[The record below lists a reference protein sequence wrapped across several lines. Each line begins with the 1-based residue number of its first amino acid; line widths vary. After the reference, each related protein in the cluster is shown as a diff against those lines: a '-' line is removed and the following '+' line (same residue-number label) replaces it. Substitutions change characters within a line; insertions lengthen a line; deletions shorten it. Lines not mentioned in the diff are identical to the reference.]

1 MEENYFMLTIEIKK
15 IVKAIETSDGAGV
28 KLKRS
33 IGIPEFD
40 FIDPFLMFDEFG
52 SENKDDYIAG
62 FPSHPHRGIETV
74 TYMLSGEFRHEDSTG
89 NKGDL
94 GPGSVQWMTAAGGII
109 HSEMPIMKEGKLHGF
124 QLWVNMPAKLKMGKP
139 SYQNIEPN
147 EIPEF
152 KDQEK
157 KIKIIAGKYHDKIG
171 PVKGISV
178 DPIYIDVELEKDNIF
193 NFIIPSSHNAFV
205 YLVTGE
211 IKIGNKKHDQLQNS
225 NLICLQNGNDLNI
238 SAIKKSKFLVIA
250 GKPIGEPIARGGPF
264 VMNTKE
270 EILKAV
276 QDYHSGN
283 FVQK

>member
-1 MEENYFMLTIEIKK
+1 MLTIEIKK

-157 KIKIIAGKYHDKIG
+157 KIKIIAGKYQDKIG

-178 DPIYIDVELEKDNIF
+178 DPIYIDVELEKDKIF

>member
-1 MEENYFMLTIEIKK
+1 VSTIEVKK
-15 IVKAIETSDGAGV
+15 IVKAIQTSDGAGV

-33 IGIPEFD
+33 MGIPELD

-62 FPSHPHRGIETV
+62 FPPHPHRGIETV
-74 TYMLSGEFRHEDSTG
+74 TYMLNGEFRHEDSTG

-124 QLWVNMPAKLKMGKP
+124 QLWVNMPAKLKMSKP
-139 SYQNIEPN
+139 SYQNIEPK

-157 KIKIIAGKYHDKIG
+157 KIKIIAGKYQDKIG

-178 DPIYIDVELEKDNIF
+178 DPIYIDVELEKDKIF

-211 IKIGNKKHDQLQNS
+211 IKIGNKNHDQLQNS
-225 NLICLQNGNDLNI
+225 NLICLQNGNDLYI
-238 SAIKKSKFLVIA
+238 SANKKSKFLVIA

-270 EILKAV
+270 EIIKAV

-283 FVQK
+283 FVQ

>member
-1 MEENYFMLTIEIKK
+1 MSTIEIKK
-15 IVKAIETSDGAGV
+15 IIKAIQTSDGAGV

-33 IGIPEFD
+33 MGIPELD

-74 TYMLSGEFRHEDSTG
+74 TYMLAGEFRHEDSTG

-124 QLWVNMPAKLKMGKP
+124 QLWVNMPAKLKMSKP
-139 SYQNIEPN
+139 SYQNIEPQ

-157 KIKIIAGKYHDKIG
+157 KIKIIAGKYQNKIG

-178 DPIYIDVELEKDNIF
+178 DPIYMDIELEKDKTF
-193 NFIIPSSHNAFV
+193 SFIIPSSHNTFV

-211 IKIGNKKHDQLQNS
+211 IKIGNKARNKLQNS
-225 NLICLQNGNDLNI
+225 TLICLEKGTDLKV
-238 SAIKKSKFLVIA
+238 SSTKKSKFLVIA
-250 GKPIGEPIARGGPF
+250 GRPIGEPIARGGPF
-264 VMNTKE
+264 VMNTKQ

>member
-1 MEENYFMLTIEIKK
+1 MPIIEVKK
-15 IVKAIETSDGAGV
+15 VVKAIQTSDGAGV

-33 IGIPEFD
+33 MGVPELD

-62 FPSHPHRGIETV
+62 FPAHPHRGIETV
-74 TYMLSGEFRHEDSTG
+74 TYMLAGRFKHEDSTG
-89 NKGDL
+89 SKGEM

-124 QLWVNMPAKLKMGKP
+124 QLWVNMPAKLKMSKP
-139 SYQNIEPN
+139 SYQNIEPK

-157 KIKIIAGKYHDKIG
+157 KIKIIAGKYQDKIG

-178 DPIYIDVELEKDNIF
+178 NPIYIDVELEKDKIF

-205 YLVTGE
+205 YLVNGE
-211 IKIGNKKHDQLQNS
+211 IKIGNKKHEQLKNS
-225 NLICLQNGNDLNI
+225 NLICLQNGDDLSVFAN
-238 SAIKKSKFLVIA
+238 KKSKFLVIA

-276 QDYHSGN
+276 QDYHNGN

>member
-1 MEENYFMLTIEIKK
+1 MSTIEIKK
-15 IVKAIETSDGAGV
+15 IIKAIQTSDGAGV

-33 IGIPEFD
+33 MGIPELD

-74 TYMLSGEFRHEDSTG
+74 TYMLAGEFRHEDSTG

-124 QLWVNMPAKLKMGKP
+124 QLWVNMPAKLKMSKP
-139 SYQNIEPN
+139 SYQNIEPQ

-157 KIKIIAGKYHDKIG
+157 KIKIIAGKYQNKIG

-178 DPIYIDVELEKDNIF
+178 DPIYMDIELEKDKTF
-193 NFIIPSSHNAFV
+193 SFIIPSSHNTFV

-211 IKIGNKKHDQLQNS
+211 IKIGNKAHNKLQNS
-225 NLICLQNGNDLNI
+225 TLICFEKGTDLKI
-238 SAIKKSKFLVIA
+238 SSTKKSKFFVIE
-250 GKPIGEPIARGGPF
+250 GRPIGEPIARGGPF
-264 VMNTKE
+264 VMNTKQ

-283 FVQK
+283 FVKK

>member
-1 MEENYFMLTIEIKK
+1 MSTIEIKK

-33 IGIPEFD
+33 MGIPALD

-62 FPSHPHRGIETV
+62 FPPHPHRGIETV

-109 HSEMPIMKEGKLHGF
+109 HSEMPKMKEGKLHGF
-124 QLWVNMPAKLKMGKP
+124 QLWVNMPAKLKMSKP
-139 SYQNIEPN
+139 SYQNIEPKK
-147 EIPEF
+147 IPEF
-152 KDQEK
+152 NDQEK
-157 KIKIIAGKYHDKIG
+157 KIKIIAGKYQDKIG
-171 PVKGISV
+171 PAKGISV
-178 DPIYIDVELEKDNIF
+178 DPIYIDVELEKDKIF
-193 NFIIPSSHNAFV
+193 NFIIPASHNAFV

-225 NLICLQNGNDLNI
+225 NLICLQNGDDLSVFAN
-238 SAIKKSKFLVIA
+238 KKSKFLVIA

-283 FVQK
+283 FVR

>member
-1 MEENYFMLTIEIKK
+1 MSVIEIKK

-33 IGIPEFD
+33 MGIPELD

-62 FPSHPHRGIETV
+62 FPDHPHRGIETV
-74 TYMLSGEFRHEDSTG
+74 TYMLNGKFRHEDSTG

-124 QLWVNMPAKLKMGKP
+124 QLWVNMPAKLKMGRP
-139 SYQNIEPN
+139 SYQNIEPK

-157 KIKIIAGKYHDKIG
+157 KIKIIAGKYQDKIG
-171 PVKGISV
+171 PIKGISV
-178 DPIYIDVELEKDNIF
+178 DPIYIDVELEKDKIF

-225 NLICLQNGNDLNI
+225 NLICLQNGSDLKI

>member
-1 MEENYFMLTIEIKK
+1 MSTIEIKK
-15 IVKAIETSDGAGV
+15 IVKAIQTSDGAGV

-33 IGIPEFD
+33 MGIPELD

-62 FPSHPHRGIETV
+62 FPPHPHRGIETV

-124 QLWVNMPAKLKMGKP
+124 QLWVNMPAKLKMSKP
-139 SYQNIEPN
+139 SYQNIEPKK
-147 EIPEF
+147 IPEF
-152 KDQEK
+152 NDQEK
-157 KIKIIAGKYHDKIG
+157 KIKIIAGKYQDKIG

-178 DPIYIDVELEKDNIF
+178 DPIYIDVELEKDKIF
-193 NFIIPSSHNAFV
+193 NFIIPSSHNTFV

-211 IKIGNKKHDQLQNS
+211 IKIGNKKHNQLQNS
-225 NLICLQNGNDLNI
+225 SLICLQNGNDLNI
-238 SAIKKSKFLVIA
+238 SAIIKSKFLVIA

>member
-1 MEENYFMLTIEIKK
+1 VSTIEIKK
-15 IVKAIETSDGAGV
+15 IVKAIQTSDGAGV

-33 IGIPEFD
+33 MGIPELD

-62 FPSHPHRGIETV
+62 FPPHPHRGIETV

-124 QLWVNMPAKLKMGKP
+124 QLWVNMPAKLKMSKP
-139 SYQNIEPN
+139 SYQNIEPKK
-147 EIPEF
+147 IPEF

-157 KIKIIAGKYHDKIG
+157 KIKIIAGKFQDRIG

-178 DPIYIDVELEKDNIF
+178 DPIYIDVELEKDKIF
-193 NFIIPSSHNAFV
+193 NFIIPSSHNTFV

-211 IKIGNKKHDQLQNS
+211 IKIGNKKHNQLQNS
-225 NLICLQNGNDLNI
+225 SLICLQNGNDLNI
-238 SAIKKSKFLVIA
+238 SAIIKSKFLVIA
-250 GKPIGEPIARGGPF
+250 GKPIGEPIAREGPF

>member
-1 MEENYFMLTIEIKK
+1 MSVIEIKK
-15 IVKAIETSDGAGV
+15 IVKAIQTSDGAGV

-33 IGIPEFD
+33 MGIPELD

-62 FPSHPHRGIETV
+62 FPDHPHRGIETV
-74 TYMLSGEFRHEDSTG
+74 TYMLNGKFRHEDSTG

-139 SYQNIEPN
+139 SYQNIEPK

-157 KIKIIAGKYHDKIG
+157 KIKIIAGKYQDKIG

-178 DPIYIDVELEKDNIF
+178 DPIYIDVELEKDKIF
-193 NFIIPSSHNAFV
+193 NFIIPSSHNTFV

-211 IKIGNKKHDQLQNS
+211 IKIGNKKHNQLQNS
-225 NLICLQNGNDLNI
+225 SLICLQNGNDLNI
-238 SAIKKSKFLVIA
+238 SAIIKSKFLVIA

>member
-1 MEENYFMLTIEIKK
+1 MPTIEVKK
-15 IVKAIETSDGAGV
+15 IVNAIHTSDGAGV

-33 IGIPEFD
+33 MGVPELD

-62 FPSHPHRGIETV
+62 FPPHPHRGIETV
-74 TYMLSGEFRHEDSTG
+74 TYMLAGRFKHEDSTG
-89 NKGDL
+89 SKGEM

-124 QLWVNMPAKLKMGKP
+124 QLWVNMPAKLKMSKP
-139 SYQNIEPN
+139 SYQNIDPKN
-147 EIPEF
+147 IPEF

-157 KIKIIAGKYHDKIG
+157 KIKIIAGKFQNKTG
-171 PVKGISV
+171 PAKGFV
-178 DPIYIDVELEKDNIF
+178 EPIYLDIELKKGK
-193 NFIIPSSHNAFV
+193 NFIYTIPSSHNVFI
-205 YLVTGE
+205 YLVAGE
-211 IKIGNKKHDQLQNS
+211 IKIGSEAHGKLKNS
-225 NLICLQNGNDLNI
+225 TLINLKNGDKLEI
-238 SAIKKSKFLVIA
+238 SAVEKSKFLVIA
-250 GKPIGEPIARGGPF
+250 GKPINEPIARGGPF
-264 VMNTKE
+264 VMNTKK

>member
-1 MEENYFMLTIEIKK
+1 MKQIEVKK
-15 IVKAIETSDGAGV
+15 IIDPISTSDGAGV

-33 IGIPEFD
+33 IGVEPNYF
-40 FIDPFLMFDEFG
+40 DPFLMLDEFG

-62 FPSHPHRGIETV
+62 FPPHPHRGIETV
-74 TYMLSGEFRHEDSTG
+74 TYMLEGEFEHEDSTG
-89 NKGDL
+89 SKGEM

-124 QLWVNMPAKLKMGKP
+124 QLWVNMPAKLKMSKP
-139 SYQNIEPN
+139 SYQNIEPKD
-147 EIPEF
+147 IPEF

-157 KIKIIAGKYHDKIG
+157 KIKIIAGKYRNNTG

-178 DPIYIDVELEKDNIF
+178 DPIYLDIKLEKEKIF
-193 NFIIPSSHNAFV
+193 DYTVPSSHNVFI
-205 YLVTGE
+205 YLVYGE
-211 IKIGNKKHDQLQNS
+211 IKIGSKIHDKLQNS
-225 NLICLQNGNDLNI
+225 TLLSLTKGKDLKI
-238 SAIKKSKFLVIA
+238 SSVKKSQFLMIA
-250 GKPIGEPIARGGPF
+250 GKPIGEPIARGGTF
-264 VMNTKE
+264 VMNTKQ